1 MKHEETS
8 PLLGFHSV
16 DHTVDDDDDDDDKK
30 VLRSWIFSR
39 WQSLSSVCMY
49 VSVAGTTYA
58 FGIYSSLLKSRLGY
72 SQESLDIIAS
82 VGNTGLYL
90 SILSGLLL
98 EMFGLKFVVTLGGTL
113 LCIGFLYIFLSIQ
126 GLVYS
131 NIWLISMFYFISQ
144 FGVCCHVSSAVT
156 FCVRLVYI

>member
-1 MKHEETS
+1 MKHEESS
-8 PLLGFHSV
+8 PLLGFRSV
-16 DHTVDDDDDDDDKK
+16 DNTIDDDDDDDKK
-30 VLRSWIFSR
+30 VLRLWIFSR

-98 EMFGLKFVVTLGGTL
+98 EMFGLR
-113 LCIGFLYIFLSIQ
+113 
-126 GLVYS
+126 
-131 NIWLISMFYFISQ
+131 
-144 FGVCCHVSSAVT
+144 VSSS
-156 FCVRLVYI
+156 LSSSLSSSSSLLSSLS